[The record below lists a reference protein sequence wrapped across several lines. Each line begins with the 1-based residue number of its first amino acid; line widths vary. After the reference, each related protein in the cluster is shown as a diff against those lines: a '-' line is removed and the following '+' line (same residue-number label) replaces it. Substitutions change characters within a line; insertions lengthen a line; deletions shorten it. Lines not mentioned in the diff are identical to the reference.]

1 MVMLEAKN
9 RFNGNTVLKPQYEP
23 QIEKDKVKDKKEQY
37 KRNKKIQQKLLK
49 KKFKTLRNIIIA
61 FIIGVTLVARYG
73 ILYSIQK
80 DLSNI
85 NSHISEVEKEN
96 ENLKVELVHYN
107 NLSNIEKVAGQNL
120 KMVPPD
126 KDSAIYTDLSYN
138 NFKTENSK
146 NHIGEKHNAFL
157 EFFSNLKKVLF

>member
-1 MVMLEAKN
+1 M
-9 RFNGNTVLKPQYEP
+9 Q
-23 QIEKDKVKDKKEQY
+23 KE
-37 KRNKKIQQKLLK
+37 LS
-49 KKFKTLRNIIIA
+49 
-61 FIIGVTLVARYG
+61 GV
-73 ILYSIQK
+73 
-80 DLSNI
+80 
-85 NSHISEVEKEN
+85 NSEISEVEKES
-96 ENLKVELVHYN
+96 ENLKVELVHHS

-138 NFKTENSK
+138 NFKKEDSK

>member
-1 MVMLEAKN
+1 MVMLEGKN

-23 QIEKDKVKDKKEQY
+23 QIEKDKDKEKKEQY

-49 KKFKTLRNIIIA
+49 KKFKILRNIIIA
-61 FIIGVTLVARYG
+61 FILGVTLVARYG
-73 ILYSIQK
+73 ILYGMQK
-80 DLSNI
+80 ELSSI
-85 NSHISEVEKEN
+85 NSEISEVEKES
-96 ENLKVELVHYN
+96 ENLKVELVHYS
-107 NLSNIEKVAGQNL
+107 NLSNIEKVAGKNL
-120 KMVPPD
+120 KMVPPS

-138 NFKTENSK
+138 NFKKENSK

>member
-1 MVMLEAKN
+1 MVMLEGKN

-23 QIEKDKVKDKKEQY
+23 QREKEKEEEKKEQY
-37 KRNKKIQQKLLK
+37 KKNKKIRQKLLK

-61 FIIGVTLVARYG
+61 FILGVTLVARYG
-73 ILYSIQK
+73 ILYGMQK
-80 DLSNI
+80 ELSSV
-85 NSHISEVEKEN
+85 NSEISEVEKES
-96 ENLKVELVHYN
+96 ENLKVELVHHS

-120 KMVPPD
+120 KMVSPN

-138 NFKTENSK
+138 NFKKENSK
-146 NHIGEKHNAFL
+146 NHIGEKHNSFL